1 MLCMRDALQISE
13 RAHRDTLVG
22 SGGCALSCDSQAS
35 LLTAALLC
43 RQDLFSPFGPIS
55 RIYIAYDRDT
65 GEARGFAFV
74 NFVYSQD
81 AQRAIEKLDGCA
93 LQKPY
98 NCICVQP
105 GRAARH

>member
-1 MLCMRDALQISE
+1 M
-13 RAHRDTLVG
+13 
-22 SGGCALSCDSQAS
+22 
-35 LLTAALLC
+35 
-43 RQDLFSPFGPIS
+43 QDLFSPFGPIS

-93 LQKPY
+93 LVPATHS
-98 NCICVQP
+98 CMCVVP
-105 GRAARH
+105 WVACLEHYRGLGRAW